1 MSKDEWGL
9 RIFRCQGSDLTS
21 IRNIHYVPINQHIMF
36 NNASFQVLTESL
48 RLALVETVPYFL
60 LLLVVNMAIQQS
72 LGTPG
77 IRRGLLATLVPNGYY
92 SKPQTA
98 PQYIVANTLANF
110 SLYALLYAVLTFYC
124 WECTEDLSIHKLRVS
139 FPVVAVLW
147 ILNFAFTIGV
157 WVMAIRKNVANQLS
171 QAGVGRYGH
180 RI

>member
-1 MSKDEWGL
+1 MMQIEPL
-9 RIFRCQGSDLTS
+9 
-21 IRNIHYVPINQHIMF
+21 YVPIYQHIMF
-36 NNASFQVLTESL
+36 KNDTFQVLTESL

-157 WVMAIRKNVANQLS
+157 WVLAIRKNVANQLS